1 MPMWLM
7 ACQTLGPRDL
17 KLGMYIPLDPGSD
30 LVNIPTQGGGGGGG
44 THDSNLFATRT
55 VIL

>member
-1 MPMWLM
+1 M

-17 KLGMYIPLDPGSD
+17 KLGMHIPLDPGSD
-30 LVNIPTQGGGGGGG
+30 LVNFPTAGVGGGGG
-44 THDSNLFATRT
+44 LMT

>member
-1 MPMWLM
+1 MWLM
-7 ACQTLGPRDL
+7 ACQILGPRDL
-17 KLGMYIPLDPGSD
+17 KLGMHIPHDSWSD
-30 LVNIPTQGGGGGGG
+30 LVNIPTPGVGGGGGG

>member
-1 MPMWLM
+1 M

-17 KLGMYIPLDPGSD
+17 KLGMHIPLDPWSD
-30 LVNIPTQGGGGGGG
+30 LVNIPTPVGGGGG